1 MKRPAYDALIVK
13 NRNVNVGAF
22 GFLTAEEMKGLLEI
36 VNSIRPSGLIGVST
50 IPNTFT
56 PEVCIAHLLS
66 CAYYVAS
73 PHILVFA
80 ILFYF
85 SIIYIV
91 LPQCA
96 P

>member
-1 MKRPAYDALIVK
+1 MK
-13 NRNVNVGAF
+13 NGNVNVGAF
-22 GFLTAEEMKGLLEI
+22 AFLTAEEMKGLLEI

-73 PHILVFA
+73 PHICHPF
-80 ILFYF
+80 LFFDNIYG
-85 SIIYIV
+85 SAAMCPLIYIRS
-91 LPQCA
+91 
-96 P
+96 